1 MENEEEKQEKKRKD
15 KKQRGWVWPVK
26 VLFLAIFLSFSFS
39 ILSELALSNAV
50 LIVSI
55 IVVLVFILISIV
67 FDMLGV
73 AVTSSS
79 IEPFLAMAS
88 RKVTGSK
95 QAISLIKNA
104 DRISAICTD
113 VIGDI
118 CGILSG
124 AAGASILGKIAIS
137 GDFNA
142 ILVSSLVSA
151 LIAGITIFGKACC
164 KKYAITH
171 SNEVTLRFAKF
182 INIFTK
188 KDKK

>member
-50 LIVSI
+50 LVVAI

-104 DRISAICTD
+104 DRIA
-113 VIGDI
+113 VINEGE
-118 CGILSG
+118 L
-124 AAGASILGKIAIS
+124 AELGTHDELMQIPYGKYK
-137 GDFNA
+137 
-142 ILVSSLVSA
+142 A
-151 LIAGITIFGKACC
+151 LYEMQFQKQA
-164 KKYAITH
+164 
-171 SNEVTLRFAKF
+171 VPV
-182 INIFTK
+182 
-188 KDKK
+188 